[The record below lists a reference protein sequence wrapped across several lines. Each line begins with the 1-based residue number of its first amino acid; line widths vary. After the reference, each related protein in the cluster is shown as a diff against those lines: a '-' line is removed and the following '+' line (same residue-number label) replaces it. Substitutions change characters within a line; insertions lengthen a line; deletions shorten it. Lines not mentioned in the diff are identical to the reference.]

1 MNILDNIKT
10 SSKLLLIKP
19 TITENT
25 YSYNITPNNNNDRTY
40 IACPVLW
47 IKSND
52 DIEDINI
59 FNYIQLIINDTI
71 VETLYPE
78 TFPLLYNKINQH
90 IIYRDNWV
98 YFPLPFYSAW
108 NDCIKGNICIKII
121 SYDYSFNESELQV
134 FNINTEPNI
143 LSSLIKYIPCINKTK
158 IFEYTQTQYY
168 LFERE
173 ITPLFNDMVNEIH
186 FIFTDLDNNVIKN
199 KIMFNNLIIKNNK
212 NNNDEILVNIDE
224 SRLSVFR
231 KNNYYILPLFSGYGN
246 DAINF
251 TNNDIIFQFK
261 DIVDELNT
269 KIVIIGFSKKNV

>member
-1 MNILDNIKT
+1 MNILDNRRT

-25 YSYNITPNNNNDRTY
+25 YIYNIIPNDGTY

-59 FNYIQLIINDTI
+59 FNYIQLIIDDNI
-71 VETLYPE
+71 AETLYPE

-90 IIYRDNWV
+90 IIYQDNWI

-108 NDCIKGNICIKII
+108 NDCIKGNISIKII
-121 SYDYSFNESELQV
+121 SYNYSFNESELQV

-143 LSSLIKYIPCINKTK
+143 LSSLIKYITCINKPK

-186 FIFTDLDNNVIKN
+186 FIFTDLDNNIIKN
-199 KIMFNNLIIKNNK
+199 KIMFNNLIVK
-212 NNNDEILVNIDE
+212 NNNCETLLNIDE

-251 TNNDIIFQFK
+251 TNNSIIFNFE

-269 KIVIIGFSKKNV
+269 KIVIIGFSKKNI

>member
-1 MNILDNIKT
+1 MNILDNRKT
-10 SSKLLLIKP
+10 SSQLLLIKP
-19 TITENT
+19 VITENT
-25 YSYNITPNNNNDRTY
+25 YTYNITPTNDATY

-47 IKSND
+47 IKSID

-59 FNYIQLIINDTI
+59 FNYIQLIIDDII
-71 VETLYPE
+71 VETLHPE
-78 TFPLLYNKINQH
+78 TIPLLYNKINQH
-90 IIYRDNWV
+90 IIHRDNWI

-121 SYDYSFNESELQV
+121 SYNYSFNESEIQV
-134 FNINTEPNI
+134 FKINTEPNI
-143 LSSLIKYIPCINKTK
+143 LSSLIKYIPCINKQK
-158 IFEYTQTQYY
+158 IFEYTQTHYY

-199 KIMFNNLIIKNNK
+199 KIMFNNLIVK
-212 NNNDEILVNIDE
+212 NNNDTLLNIDE

-251 TNNDIIFQFK
+251 TNNDITFQFK
-261 DIVDELNT
+261 DIVDELNA
-269 KIVIIGFSKKNV
+269 KIVIIGFTKKNV